1 MRFLVDAQLPTKLC
15 EILQTASLDSLH
27 VDSLPNGDETSDKEI
42 SFHADQHDLIVISKD
57 LDFYH
62 SHMILGQ
69 PKKLLLLTTGNIK
82 NRALF
87 DLFRNNASKI
97 KGLFETCKYVEMTND
112 SIIGH
117 EI

>member
-1 MRFLVDAQLPTKLC
+1 MKFLVDAQLPTKLC
-15 EILQTASLDSLH
+15 EIFQSVGMVSLH
-27 VDSLPNGDETSDKEI
+27 VDSLPSGDETSDKEI
-42 SFHADQHDLIVISKD
+42 SIHADDNDLIVITKD
-57 LDFYH
+57 SDFYH

-87 DLFRNNASKI
+87 TLIRNNALVI
-97 KGLFETCKYVEMTND
+97 KTLFETCNYVEMTND
-112 SIIGH
+112 SIIAH